1 MGIESAPFWANLFFT
16 PHAHKNEYMSEIIL
30 NEKVKAR
37 HFQTTKR
44 FINDLGT
51 LNDGGVLNDN
61 YKDNYLSP

>member
-1 MGIESAPFWANLFFT
+1 
-16 PHAHKNEYMSEIIL
+16 MSELIL